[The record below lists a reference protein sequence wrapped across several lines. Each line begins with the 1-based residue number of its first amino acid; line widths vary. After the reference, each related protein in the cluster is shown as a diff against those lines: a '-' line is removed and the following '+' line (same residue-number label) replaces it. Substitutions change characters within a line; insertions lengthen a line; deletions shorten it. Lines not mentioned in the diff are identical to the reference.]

1 MIFSK
6 IKDGGDALEA
16 RAITFESIFF
26 IRQKE
31 SALSLDCLQCF
42 IFIGSKNLRYRL
54 VWGFLILLVF

>member
-31 SALSLDCLQCF
+31 SALSLDL
-42 IFIGSKNLRYRL
+42 GLRLRFGTG
-54 VWGFLILLVF
+54 VAGFRHN